1 MSAGLTGAAVVEPEV
16 VISRE
21 GEFAVASLP
30 SSQPG
35 CARCE
40 GRGFLIVMEN
50 GYEVSVDCE
59 CKSVLGRIRCYNDA
73 CLPADYGQKQLVG
86 LTVPKG
92 SNVGKIRTKLQ
103 IHLSQPRPF
112 SERGFMLVG
121 PPGVGK
127 THILCSVVRDLTLD
141 QGIPSRY
148 VDFFHLSERIR
159 SCLGD
164 RGDTR
169 PEDILEPLV
178 EVPILAIDELGKGM
192 CTPFEIHIID
202 QLITRRYN
210 ANRRVLVTTNYWP
223 AQLRPSTPTAKEL
236 NVQPGRKL
244 KRIGETLE
252 ERTDDRIVSRLY
264 EMCEIIEV
272 EGHDYRYGLNA

>member
-1 MSAGLTGAAVVEPEV
+1 MSHDAPQWSSPDAEY
-16 VISRE
+16 VIARE
-21 GEFAVASLP
+21 GEFAVASP
-30 SSQPG
+30 EAAAERCPK
-35 CARCE
+35 CE
-40 GRGFLIVMEN
+40 GRGFVIVMED
-50 GYEVSVDCE
+50 GYEVSVTCE
-59 CKSVLGRIRCYNDA
+59 CRGLIRRIRRYNDA
-73 CLPADYGQKQLVG
+73 CLPADYGHKNLDGLV
-86 LTVPKG
+86 VPKG
-92 SNVGKIRTKLQ
+92 SNVGKIRTKLKNC
-103 IHLSQPRPF
+103 LNQPSPF
-112 SERGFMLVG
+112 SDRGFMLVG

-127 THILCSVVRDLTLD
+127 THMLCSVVRDLTLD
-141 QGIPSRY
+141 QGIACRY

-164 RGDTR
+164 RSERR

-210 ANRRVLVTTNYWP
+210 ANRRVLITTNYWP
-223 AQLRPSTPTAKEL
+223 ARLSPEGASGAGL
-236 NVQPGRKL
+236 HVQPGRKL

-252 ERTDDRIVSRLY
+252 ERTDERIVSRLY

>member
-1 MSAGLTGAAVVEPEV
+1 MNAERTDVVAEEPEI
-16 VISRE
+16 VISRD
-21 GEFAVASLP
+21 GEFAVAQLP
-30 SSQPG
+30 RSANECSN
-35 CARCE
+35 CD
-40 GRGFLIVMEN
+40 GRGFVIGIED
-50 GYEVSVDCE
+50 GYEVSVPCS
-59 CKSVLGRIRCYNDA
+59 CRSLIGRIRCYNEA
-73 CLPADYGQKQLVG
+73 CLPADYGQKQLEA
-86 LTVPKG
+86 LAVPKG

-103 IHLSQPRPF
+103 IHLSQPKPF

-127 THILCSVVRDLTLD
+127 THILCSIVRDLTLD
-141 QGIPSRY
+141 QGIPCRY

-223 AQLRPSTPTAKEL
+223 ARLRPSAPTAKEL
-236 NVQPGRKL
+236 HVQPGRKL
-244 KRIGETLE
+244 KRIGESLE

-272 EGHDYRYGLNA
+272 EGHDYRYGINA